1 MRARYIRC
9 FKFLKPPSGQ
19 MRAKSKSFSIFLGTI
34 QYLFVFIIFV
44 NMVVPSLLTECGL
57 GTSVDPNFNLQI
69 QSMRN
74 ETVDTLNEKIRK
86 NVIEPHQVL
95 AAVA

>member
-1 MRARYIRC
+1 
-9 FKFLKPPSGQ
+9 